1 MRYIENNTVYV
12 VLDSVIFINLAKKR
26 PQGPPATYWVAD
38 IRIIIRQY
46 VDVRFP
52 DPVKGRFGTNFLGK
66 PPPVLRMNH
75 PGIDPIKNCAFL
87 LDFTPR

>member
-26 PQGPPATYWVAD
+26 AQGPAAANWIAD

-46 VDVRFP
+46 VDVGFP
-52 DPVKGRFGTNFLGK
+52 DPVKARLGTIFLGK

-75 PGIDPIKNCAFL
+75 PGVDPVKNFAFL
-87 LDFTPR
+87 LDFTPG